1 MEREVEHRNR
11 EAKLLALAHLHP
23 VSTLDTSCFLSPCPQ
38 ASSPTAQSSLLQMWR
53 ELEHCRADA
62 AHPFDREAS
71 LDNADCDRECV
82 RQIVRRLTDTAD
94 GPTATAATGDWLGE
108 TERQRSVS

>member
-1 MEREVEHRNR
+1 LPAGVLSHRTV
-11 EAKLLALAHLHP
+11 LAPADVAGARAL
-23 VSTLDTSCFLSPCPQ
+23 PCRRRP
-38 ASSPTAQSSLLQMWR
+38 PLGPGGL
-53 ELEHCRADA
+53 
-62 AHPFDREAS
+62 
-71 LDNADCDRECV
+71 LDNDDCDRERV